1 MRWLLRAARIN
12 FAQHWK
18 KGTIPIISDWELTF
32 GEYTAMAK
40 TSIQFATVLFSMLY
54 SILEEKVK

>member
-18 KGTIPIISDWELTF
+18 KGTIPIISDWELKF

-40 TSIQFATVLFSMLY
+40 L
-54 SILEEKVK
+54 